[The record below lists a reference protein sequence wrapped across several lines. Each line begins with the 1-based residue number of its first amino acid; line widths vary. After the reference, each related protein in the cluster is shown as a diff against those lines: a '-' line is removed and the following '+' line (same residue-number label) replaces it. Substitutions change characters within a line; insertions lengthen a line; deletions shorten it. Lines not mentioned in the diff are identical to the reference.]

1 MGARDKRLD
10 DLANTLAAS
19 AIFRPAPAPT
29 DDGPE
34 LPQVAAARERDR
46 LARERIAAGADYK
59 PTAAEL
65 VEVRAWKRGRR

>member
-1 MGARDKRLD
+1 MVSRNRVLR

-19 AIFRPAPAPT
+19 AIFQPAPSPT

-34 LPQVAAARERDR
+34 LPQVRAARERDR

-65 VEVRAWKRGRR
+65 VEARAWKRGRR